1 MKIGLEGLNALVTG
15 GSKGIGLAIA
25 REFAKAGAK
34 VTIVS
39 RDEALLK
46 KSCDSLSGSGHSW
59 LALDFSKP
67 EEALKELETFSQT
80 QKIDILINNTGG
92 PPAGPIETAEWE
104 SFNNALQMHL
114 RISHSLAK
122 MVIPNMREKRYG
134 RIINVISTS
143 IKIPIPGLGVSN
155 TVRGAMASWA
165 KTLSF
170 EVAKDGITVNNILP
184 GFINTGRL
192 SSIISVKAGNQ
203 KMSEEEVTEQ
213 LLSWIPAGRFGEPE
227 ELGKY
232 ATFLASE
239 HASYITGTSL
249 QIDGGRTGSL

>member
-1 MKIGLEGLNALVTG
+1 MKIELDGRNALVTG

-25 REFAKAGAK
+25 EQFAEAGAK
-34 VTIVS
+34 VTVVS
-39 RDEALLK
+39 RDENLLK
-46 KSCDSLSGSGHSW
+46 EVCNNLPGNGHSFI
-59 LALDFSKP
+59 ALDFSKA
-67 EEALKELETFSQT
+67 EESIKNLEAFLSN
-80 QKIDILINNTGG
+80 QKIDILVNNTGG
-92 PPAGPIETAEWE
+92 PPAGSIESADWAD
-104 SFNNALQMHL
+104 FNNGLQMHL
-114 RISHSLAK
+114 RISHELSK
-122 MVIPNMREKRYG
+122 MVIPEMRKKRFG

-165 KTLSF
+165 KTLAY
-170 EVAKDGITVNNILP
+170 ELGKDGITVNNILP

-192 SSIISVKAGNQ
+192 SSIISAKAASQ
-203 KMSEEEVTEQ
+203 KMSEEEVTKQ
-213 LLSWIPAGRFGEPE
+213 LISWIPSGRFGEPG

-232 ATFLASE
+232 ATYLASE